1 MNMKKLSLN
10 VLLLFSLLIF
20 AASSFSQEVVKYD
33 FLEIIV
39 VQKPNDNGKIK
50 RLEVDDTESLNGSS
64 ISIKEIEKIKSTSD
78 LLNYMNA
85 ANWEFLERQAIVSGS
100 KDPVWM
106 SYIFRKRK

>member
-1 MNMKKLSLN
+1 MKKLSLN

-20 AASSFSQEVVKYD
+20 AQPLFSQEIVKYD
-33 FLEIIV
+33 FLEIVV

-50 RLEVDDTESLNGSS
+50 RLEVDKTESMTGSS
-64 ISIKEIEKIKSTSD
+64 INIKEIEKIKSTSD

-85 ANWEFLERQAIVSGS
+85 ANWEFIDRQSVVAGS

-106 SYIFRKRK
+106 SYIFRKSK